1 MKNIYKSFAL
11 LCLGLAATA
20 CVDEIFHDERPVY
33 DTTPGNEIVFSA
45 TGGIQAG
52 NPKTKTEYGSP
63 FDSNNDNIN
72 DAIEIKWLAGDMID
86 IMSPQSPVKV
96 ATYKIDAAEYVK
108 NEKGE
113 ETHTHKATT
122 LTRMGDAGLQWSN
135 ETQYDFFAIYPSVQ
149 HATGGAAFNGS
160 TSLSEAGILT
170 GTLPIEQNYYGDLQ
184 NIGTSNMPKWVAKP
198 DMRYAYMVADA
209 EYNKVNESDEAISL
223 QFESL
228 VTALEFE
235 IETGIIGVDGNSIT
249 VQQVSLISKS
259 QETDISGTFTYDFNS
274 ESNKYQIVDGN
285 GNNRVVM
292 TFPNGVTLKQSGS
305 TLNFTFFLLPVT
317 IPAETLQLQVLFR
330 MGNTQLSRTATI
342 KNAIA
347 PYKKY
352 VYKGVKLEDFNTV
365 PPSSWWDTLD
375 PNVLLTQVSI
385 PVASN
390 VFANSAYGLTGTNND
405 KYRQQQLSIEAL
417 WNLGV
422 RGFEICTQSALQSRT
437 SDATTGNNARFNTMY
452 NDGGTDAGTYFYKQE
467 ATTVDEAKS
476 RSLRCCRLVAA
487 ETMQTT
493 VNQNFHTVFDNL
505 CSLLKRN
512 VTEDSG
518 SIANS
523 KECLIIICT
532 YMAVSDGY
540 NPYNYVSNLFNY
552 LTWYCE
558 KNERD
563 ISMDDFVQINASST
577 AGDLAGKIAIVIR
590 PGDDER
596 WLPETGE
603 FWNPFSQDY
612 LGSDVA
618 PNQLT
623 ATIPDKLDSDWWDHV
638 IYIPDWGSASFDVW
652 DRRYGDEYAREAQY
666 NVEAVNNNRATR
678 KPYIEN
684 SLYATTSR
692 HTLPS
697 NGSTN
702 YTASTISGD
711 HQFSAWPSRLE
722 TFDFEHKISDDR
734 SAFVQE
740 WMRVIDKNGIPATA
754 ITSSGLNLFGD
765 SRRTLWAKWIP
776 SIDEKKEAI
785 TDLFNLSVETKGN
798 STSHDIYINVLTGYY
813 ARYSASPQG
822 IYPFMKS
829 YSSAEGSLTISDMGK
844 GGDFQGLANDLN
856 SYTYNLLSAKP
867 GSGGDSLKQEGPWGL
882 VVMDHIGAST
892 DSEKL
897 VNLILQNNFKFILA
911 TKPDGTSGD
920 EGGQGGEDTN
930 PEGGSTGTTSV
941 KDYNSVY
948 MDGENAISFE

>member
-1 MKNIYKSFAL
+1 MGFVAI
-11 LCLGLAATA
+11 A
-20 CVDEIFHDERPVY
+20 CVDEIFQDERPVY

-63 FDSNNDNIN
+63 FDTNNDKVN
-72 DAIEIKWLAGDMID
+72 DAIEIKWLAGDKID
-86 IMSPQSPVKV
+86 IMSPQSPIKV

-108 NEKGE
+108 NENGE

-122 LTRMGDAGLQWSN
+122 LTRMGNAGLQWSN
-135 ETQYDFFAIYPSVQ
+135 ETQYDFFAVYPSVQ
-149 HATGGAAFNGS
+149 HVVTGDIAFNGS

-170 GTLPIEQNYYGDLQ
+170 GTLPIEQNYYGQLQ
-184 NIGTSNMPKWVAKP
+184 NAGTEALPKWVAKP

-209 EYNKVNESDEAISL
+209 EYNKVDDIDEAISL

-235 IETGIIGVDGNSIT
+235 IQTGIIATGDNSIT
-249 VQQVSLISKS
+249 IQQVSLISKS

-274 ESNKYQIVDGN
+274 DKYQIVDGY

-292 TFPNGVTLKQSGS
+292 TFSDGVTLKQNGS
-305 TLNFTFFLLPVT
+305 TLNFTFFLLPVA

-330 MGNTQLSRTATI
+330 MGDTQLSRTATI

-352 VYKGVKLEDFNTV
+352 VYNGVKLEDFSTV

-390 VFANSAYGLTGTNND
+390 VFANSAYGLTGVDND

-422 RGFEICTQSALQSRT
+422 RGFEICTQSAVQGRT
-437 SDATTGNNARFNTMY
+437 NSTDKNTMY
-452 NDGGTDAGTYFYKQE
+452 NDGGTEASTYYYTSSAST
-467 ATTVDEAKS
+467 ATAAKA

-487 ETMQTT
+487 ETIQRS
-493 VNQNFHTVFDNL
+493 VNENFHTVFDKL
-505 CSLLKRN
+505 CGLLKN
-512 VTEDSG
+512 QT
-518 SIANS
+518 ANN
-523 KECLIIICT
+523 ECLIVLCT
-532 YMAVSDGY
+532 YMAVNDGY

-558 KNERD
+558 KNDRG

-577 AGDLAGKIAIVIR
+577 AGDLSGKIAIVIR

-596 WLPETGE
+596 WLPETGNM
-603 FWNPFSQDY
+603 WNPFSQDY
-612 LGSDVA
+612 LGSGVA

-666 NVEAVNNNRATR
+666 NVDALTNNRGTQ
-678 KPYIEN
+678 KSYIEN
-684 SLYATTSR
+684 SLYATSSH

-702 YTASTISGD
+702 YSASTISGD
-711 HQFSAWPSRLE
+711 HQFSALPSPLE
-722 TFDFEHKISDDR
+722 SFDFEHKISDDR

-740 WMRVIDKNGIPATA
+740 WMRVIDENGIPATA
-754 ITSSGLNLFGD
+754 IASSGYDLGNWGD

-829 YSSAEGSLTISDMGK
+829 YSSAEGSLTISNMGK

-911 TKPDGTSGD
+911 TKQDGTSGD
-920 EGGQGGEDTN
+920 EGGQGGEGSGS
-930 PEGGSTGTTSV
+930 EGGSTGTASV
-941 KDYNSVY
+941 KDYDSVY
-948 MDGENAISFE
+948 LDGQNAISFE

>member
-1 MKNIYKSFAL
+1 
-11 LCLGLAATA
+11 
-20 CVDEIFHDERPVY
+20 
-33 DTTPGNEIVFSA
+33 
-45 TGGIQAG
+45 
-52 NPKTKTEYGSP
+52 
-63 FDSNNDNIN
+63 
-72 DAIEIKWLAGDMID
+72 
-86 IMSPQSPVKV
+86 
-96 ATYKIDAAEYVK
+96 
-108 NEKGE
+108 
-113 ETHTHKATT
+113 
-122 LTRMGDAGLQWSN
+122 
-135 ETQYDFFAIYPSVQ
+135 
-149 HATGGAAFNGS
+149 
-160 TSLSEAGILT
+160 
-170 GTLPIEQNYYGDLQ
+170 
-184 NIGTSNMPKWVAKP
+184 
-198 DMRYAYMVADA
+198 
-209 EYNKVNESDEAISL
+209 
-223 QFESL
+223 
-228 VTALEFE
+228 
-235 IETGIIGVDGNSIT
+235 
-249 VQQVSLISKS
+249 
-259 QETDISGTFTYDFNS
+259 
-274 ESNKYQIVDGN
+274 
-285 GNNRVVM
+285 
-292 TFPNGVTLKQSGS
+292 
-305 TLNFTFFLLPVT
+305 
-317 IPAETLQLQVLFR
+317 
-330 MGNTQLSRTATI
+330 
-342 KNAIA
+342 
-347 PYKKY
+347 
-352 VYKGVKLEDFNTV
+352 
-365 PPSSWWDTLD
+365 
-375 PNVLLTQVSI
+375 
-385 PVASN
+385 
-390 VFANSAYGLTGTNND
+390 
-405 KYRQQQLSIEAL
+405 
-417 WNLGV
+417 
-422 RGFEICTQSALQSRT
+422 
-437 SDATTGNNARFNTMY
+437 MY
-452 NDGGTDAGTYFYKQE
+452 NDGGTDAGTYFYTQE

-596 WLPETGE
+596 WLPETGK

-844 GGDFQGLANDLN
+844 GGDFQGLADDLN

-867 GSGGDSLKQEGPWGL
+867 GSGGDSLKQEGPWRL

-920 EGGQGGEDTN
+920 EGGQGGGNTN
-930 PEGGSTGTTSV
+930 PDPEGGSTGTASV

-948 MDGENAISFE
+948 MDGENAISFEQGLNRSGLITT

>member
-11 LCLGLAATA
+11 LCMGLAATA
-20 CVDEIFHDERPVY
+20 CVDEIFQDERPVY

-45 TGGIQAG
+45 TGGIEAG

-63 FDSNNDNIN
+63 FDSNEDKVN
-72 DAIEIKWLAGDMID
+72 DAIEIKWLAGDKID
-86 IMSPQSPVKV
+86 IMSPQSPIKV

-108 NEKGE
+108 NENGE

-122 LTRMGDAGLQWSN
+122 LTRMGNAGLQWSN
-135 ETQYDFFAIYPSVQ
+135 ETQYDFFAVYPSVQ
-149 HATGGAAFNGS
+149 HVVTGDIAFNGS

-170 GTLPIEQNYYGDLQ
+170 GTLPIEQNYYGQLQ
-184 NIGTSNMPKWVAKP
+184 NAGTEALPKWVAKP

-209 EYNKVNESDEAISL
+209 EYNKVDDIDEAISL

-235 IETGIIGVDGNSIT
+235 IQTGIIATGDNSIT
-249 VQQVSLISKS
+249 IQQVSLISKS

-274 ESNKYQIVDGN
+274 DKYQIVDGY

-292 TFPNGVTLKQSGS
+292 TFSDGVTLKQNGS
-305 TLNFTFFLLPVT
+305 TLNFTFFLLPVA

-785 TDLFNLSVETKGN
+785 TDLFNLSVKTKGN
-798 STSHDIYINVLTGYY
+798 SSSHDIYINVLTGYY
-813 ARYSASPQG
+813 AGYSYAPEG
-822 IYPFMKS
+822 IYPFMKI
-829 YSSAEGSLTISDMGK
+829 YSSAGGDLSITNMGK

-867 GSGGDSLKQEGPWGL
+867 GSGGESLEQEGPWGL

-897 VNLILQNNFKFILA
+897 VNLILQNNFKFVLA
-911 TKPDGTSGD
+911 TKPDGTSGS
-920 EGGQGGEDTN
+920 EGGQGGGTTDPE
-930 PEGGSTGTTSV
+930 EGGATGTASV
-941 KDYNSVY
+941 KDYDSVY
-948 MDGENAISFE
+948 LDGQNAISFE